1 MIGFASNPSWQVIF
15 VPADVTMKI
24 RIIMKAIRTDRLGFV
39 SHTTLYLT
47 LQVGDVSLPTLA
59 NSAGK

>member
-24 RIIMKAIRTDRLGFV
+24 RIIMTAIRADRLGF
-39 SHTTLYLT
+39 TYNTIP
-47 LQVGDVSLPTLA
+47 DVAGGRCFTA
-59 NSAGK
+59 NLS